1 MTMAAVATT
10 ASFAAGGDYDT
21 RCTIC
26 RHQFQNPKI
35 LPCAHVLCRQC
46 LLSSPRASD
55 STAAGNKFL
64 LCPVCKCAIA
74 DLGGNDADGRAR
86 LQAVDALPTDT
97 TMEALVRCAH
107 LLGRDRRDCGG
118 CQRAASAVAMCL
130 TCWELMCQACCR
142 VHKNFAA
149 TRDHLME
156 DLTSLTPAKLSS
168 KEPAHCPVH
177 GRGKPLELFCSSYG
191 AALCHVC
198 ASTHHR
204 ACAEVL
210 ELKKAAE
217 KCREE
222 LRILE
227 RKLLDGELKLWES
240 VAHLETH
247 AGETMA
253 VTEEAMARIDN
264 QYDELESF
272 MRDCRR
278 IAKERAL
285 EARSKAER
293 SVLAAKASLLERRE
307 KLTSHR
313 DMVARVREAASDT
326 SIHSV
331 TSGLRTRIGGLDFGS
346 SLLAQGAGA
355 VVKVTVAVDPQAPN
369 RIRRE
374 LAELFQISVSPAAI
388 LPRQ

>member
-1 MTMAAVATT
+1 MTMAAVATP
-10 ASFAAGGDYDT
+10 ACLAAGGDYDT

-46 LLSSPRASD
+46 LLSSRRASH
-55 STAAGNKFL
+55 STAAGNQVL
-64 LCPVCKCAIA
+64 RCPVCKCEIA

-97 TMEALVRCAH
+97 TMEALVRCER
-107 LLGRDRRDCGG
+107 LLRQDRRDCGG
-118 CQRAASAVAMCL
+118 CQRTAPAVAICL
-130 TCWELMCQACCR
+130 TCWELMCQACCQ

-177 GRGKPLELFCSSYG
+177 GRGKPLELFCSNHG

-198 ASTHHR
+198 ASTQHR

-222 LRILE
+222 LGILE
-227 RKLLDGELKLWES
+227 RKLLDGKLELLES
-240 VAHLETH
+240 VRRLETH
-247 AGETMA
+247 VGETME
-253 VTEEAMARIDN
+253 VTEEATARIDS
-264 QYDELESF
+264 QYDELETYL
-272 MRDCRR
+272 RDCRR

-285 EARSKAER
+285 EAQSKAQT
-293 SVLAAKASLLERRE
+293 SVLEAKLLLSEWRE

-313 DMVARVREAASDT
+313 DMVVRVREAAPDT

-331 TSGLRTRIGGLDFGS
+331 TSGLRTRIGGLEFGS
-346 SLLAQGAGA
+346 SLPAQSAGA
-355 VVKVTVAVDPQAPN
+355 VVKVTVAVDPQAVD

-374 LAELFQISVSPAAI
+374 LAELFQISVSSADI